1 MFGIGGG
8 ELILIVF
15 VVLMLFGSDKIP
27 DIART
32 MGKAMAQLKNATND
46 IKSEIQKGA
55 EANGLDSKSITDIT
69 GNINQEI
76 NKAKEYLISLNKQ
89 SSDVIKLSKGN
100 YQLSVISEKNYKILQ
115 AKKDIKQYLQFYE
128 SNIEN
133 NE

>member
-1 MFGIGGG
+1 VVKSNEPSPYSLESKGPFLVIISTDDKAILKETKIQTSKFNSFEFSLLNLSVNS
-8 ELILIVF
+8 ELIGDNI
-15 VVLMLFGSDKIP
+15 
-27 DIART
+27 
-32 MGKAMAQLKNATND
+32 QLVT
-46 IKSEIQKGA
+46 IS
-55 EANGLDSKSITDIT
+55 SFM
-69 GNINQEI
+69 EI

>member
-1 MFGIGGG
+1 VVKSNEPSPYSLESKGPFLVIISTDDKAILKETKIQTSKFNGFQFSLLNLSVNS
-8 ELILIVF
+8 ELIGDNI
-15 VVLMLFGSDKIP
+15 
-27 DIART
+27 
-32 MGKAMAQLKNATND
+32 QLVT
-46 IKSEIQKGA
+46 IS
-55 EANGLDSKSITDIT
+55 SFT
-69 GNINQEI
+69 EI